1 MLGQI
6 NPKLRKQPWILRGC
20 HRTQLNPKLMKAS
33 LQRAGLVV
41 QNYIEQRAM
50 DLQTAVVV
58 NESQFP
64 EPVHE
69 EAHPRAGRA
78 DHLGQSFLTDLGD
91 NGFRNA
97 LLAEMSQ
104 QQQNP
109 GESLFTG
116 VEELVN

>member
-1 MLGQI
+1 
-6 NPKLRKQPWILRGC
+6 
-20 HRTQLNPKLMKAS
+20 
-33 LQRAGLVV
+33 
-41 QNYIEQRAM
+41 M

-58 NESQFP
+58 NKSQFP

-69 EAHPRAGRA
+69 EANPRAGRA

-91 NGFRNA
+91 NGFGNA
-97 LLAEMSQ
+97 FLAEMSQ

-116 VEELVN
+116 VEEVVN